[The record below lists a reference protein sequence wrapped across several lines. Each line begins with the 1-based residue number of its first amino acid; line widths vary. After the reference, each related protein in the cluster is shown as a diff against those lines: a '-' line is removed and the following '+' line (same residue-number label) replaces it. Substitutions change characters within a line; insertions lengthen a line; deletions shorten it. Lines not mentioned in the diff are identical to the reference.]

1 MLKICK
7 VLGGGGEMRRIM
19 GYVQMVNLSLHK
31 LAKNIKQKDIK
42 KYWSKAIVKKMLS
55 SFYGNVFNILLS
67 WKEYKAYMS
76 FEYF

>member
-1 MLKICK
+1 
-7 VLGGGGEMRRIM
+7 
-19 GYVQMVNLSLHK
+19 MVNLSLHK
-31 LAKNIKQKDIK
+31 VAKNIKQKDIK